1 MIDRRS
7 LLLATLA
14 GALVPSFARAQTEA
28 HILGALFPMTGIA
41 AELGGLYTDA
51 VTLAV
56 DHITADKRL
65 KAPIVVK
72 VEDSQSTPQG
82 GAIGMSKL
90 ANVERAP
97 YVLVGLTGV
106 SKAAEPIATRAKVML
121 MNGGAVGP
129 DLAHLSPYFWNVI
142 PLASQEMPI
151 AFDWMKTKG
160 VKSVALVYL
169 DDPLGAALRKALA
182 DGLPAIGAKL
192 VGDYSA
198 PGATQQFSGII
209 AKIRQA
215 KPDVIYVASY
225 GTQQLQLFK
234 QLRDNGVTAQIIT
247 YSVGGQPSVAA
258 LPEAEGLLFTS
269 QFFDW
274 SDADLVTRRF
284 VTDWR
289 ARHGGKDPSTYAQ
302 NYYNGAL
309 LYGYLLEAIEKA
321 GGTAGGDALREAIL
335 HGSFDLVGGKM
346 HFNDDG
352 SVAMRT
358 QLNVV
363 RGGKIER
370 VG

>member
-1 MIDRRS
+1 MIDRRK
-7 LLLATLA
+7 LLLTTLA
-14 GALVPSFARAQTEA
+14 GTLLPSLARAQAET
-28 HILGALFPMTGIA
+28 HILGTLFPMTGLL
-41 AELGGLYTDA
+41 AELGSVYTDA

-56 DHITADKRL
+56 EHITADRRL
-65 KAPIVVK
+65 KSPIVLK
-72 VEDSQSTPQG
+72 AEDSQSTPQG

-121 MNGGAVGP
+121 VNGGAVGP

-151 AFDWMKTKG
+151 AFDWMKKKG

-182 DGLPAIGAKL
+182 DGLPAIGATL

-198 PGATQQFSGII
+198 PAATQQFSGII
-209 AKIRQA
+209 AKIRQSN
-215 KPDVIYVASY
+215 PDLIYVASY
-225 GTQQLQLFK
+225 GTQQLQIFK
-234 QLRDNGVTAQIIT
+234 QLRDNGVNAQIMT
-247 YSVGGQPSVAA
+247 YSVGGQPSVAS

-269 QFFDW
+269 QYFNW
-274 SDADLVTRRF
+274 SESDPTTQRF
-284 VTDWR
+284 VADWR
-289 ARHGGKDPSTYAQ
+289 TRHGGKDPSTYAQ

-309 LYGYLLEAIEKA
+309 LYGFLLEILEKA
-321 GGTAGGDALREAIL
+321 GGKASGDALREVIL
-335 HGSFDLVGGKM
+335 RGSFDLVGGRM
-346 HFNDDG
+346 RFNDDG
-352 SVAMRT
+352 SVAMKT

-370 VG
+370 AE